1 MAVSSMV
8 VLRLPT
14 PSLIVHALERS
25 WYQARHAWSLHVAF
39 SLVFVSCVFLARV
52 PSCFVVA
59 ASNLVSLYDLSL
71 ASARVSSR
79 FVVESHLSSP
89 FIVFPTLCGHAT
101 SNSNILLSCSRQP
114 SYC

>member
-1 MAVSSMV
+1 MPLNGHGTKHVMPG
-8 VLRLPT
+8 RCMLPS
-14 PSLIVHALERS
+14 PL
-25 WYQARHAWSLHVAF
+25 
-39 SLVFVSCVFLARV
+39 LVFVSRVFLARV

-71 ASARVSSR
+71 ARARVSSR

-101 SNSNILLSCSRQP
+101 SNILLSCSKQP
-114 SYC
+114 SIAECSSEGLLFSML